1 MLDSIPVN
9 AQENTALQPILTAV
23 DFSEDSRTALLWAGK
38 LAKCFNSP
46 ITVLHVVHE
55 PAADP
60 GFYYS
65 NTKDSKDSK
74 DSIRTLQKA
83 AELKLSAFMD
93 EAREAC
99 PDSSELESAQTLLVA
114 GLPPGRISEI
124 AESLDAK
131 MIVIGSRGLTGLPH
145 LMIGSVAERVV
156 HLASQPVV
164 VVKSRQ
170 VTTDEQPHSPAET
183 QDNDSE

>member
-1 MLDSIPVN
+1 
-9 AQENTALQPILTAV
+9 
-23 DFSEDSRTALLWAGK
+23 
-38 LAKCFNSP
+38 
-46 ITVLHVVHE
+46 
-55 PAADP
+55 
-60 GFYYS
+60 
-65 NTKDSKDSK
+65 
-74 DSIRTLQKA
+74 
-83 AELKLSAFMD
+83 
-93 EAREAC
+93 
-99 PDSSELESAQTLLVA
+99 ELESAQTLLVA

-124 AESLDAK
+124 AKSLDAK

-170 VTTDEQPHSPAET
+170 VTADEQPHSPVET

>member
-1 MLDSIPVN
+1 MLDSIPFS

-60 GFYYS
+60 GFYHS
-65 NTKDSKDSK
+65 ETKDSK

-124 AESLDAK
+124 AKSLDAK

-170 VTTDEQPHSPAET
+170 VTADEQPHSPVET